1 MTNQEIN
8 ERVASLLGIPMGRF
22 LPDNFA
28 SNRNHTQEIINHINA
43 RRPAMSVAFLNALR
57 DVLGPRMPKN
67 KAGSPVISDWDLF
80 MATPREICEAFLK
93 AVEKGKK

>member
-8 ERVASLLGIPMGRF
+8 EAVAKELGHGDRVQSYATHPQCR
-22 LPDNFA
+22 D
-28 SNRNHTQEIINHINA
+28 EILNHIAQN
-43 RRPAMSVAFLNALR
+43 RPAMSAAFLNALR
-57 DVLGPRMPKN
+57 DVLAPRMPKN

-80 MATPREICEAFLK
+80 TATPREICEAFLK

>member
-8 ERVASLLGIPMGRF
+8 ERVAKELGYTSF
-22 LPDNFA
+22 SFA
-28 SNRNHTQEIINHINA
+28 RSVDANDTRVILDHINNN
-43 RRPAMSVAFLNALR
+43 RPAMSVAFLNALR
-57 DVLGPRMPKN
+57 DVLAPRMPKN

-80 MATPREICEAFLK
+80 TATPREICEAFLK